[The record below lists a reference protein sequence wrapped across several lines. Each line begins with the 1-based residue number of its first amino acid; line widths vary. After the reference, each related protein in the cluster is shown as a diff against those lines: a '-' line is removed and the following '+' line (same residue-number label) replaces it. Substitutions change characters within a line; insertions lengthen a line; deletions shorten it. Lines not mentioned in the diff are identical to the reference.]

1 MKNISL
7 LYIVLYLLQFP
18 SLTKA
23 QNIPNG
29 SFEDWI
35 IGGGPDLWYTN
46 NQYWPPVECLQIF
59 PDFQAYSGEICALG
73 VVDSCIDLSLLYP
86 PILSS
91 FDISLNAKPE
101 ALHGFYKYL
110 PQGNDLFYVRIKLFA
125 DSVLIG
131 EGSFKSEQLVN
142 EFTKFVVN
150 FEYFS
155 TDIPDIAI
163 IEFTIDS
170 SLVDN
175 KLHQGS
181 KWYLDSLTFGPLSDI
196 GDEDKKFPLT
206 FSLYQNYPNPFNPIT
221 KIKFTI
227 PTLPVRQ
234 AGSPLNPSPYQGE
247 GNRERFIT
255 LKVYDVLGNEI
266 ATLVKEEKPAGTYEI
281 EFTAGQ
287 SGSAG
292 LPVLP
297 SGVYFYQLRAGD
309 PKSSSGQGFV
319 ETKKMIL
326 LK

>member
-1 MKNISL
+1 MKNIL
-7 LYIVLYLLQFP
+7 LLCILLYLLQFP
-18 SLTKA
+18 SITQA

-29 SFEDWI
+29 SFEDWV

-46 NQYWPPVECLQIF
+46 NQYYPPVECLQIF

-73 VVDSCIDLSLLYP
+73 VVDSCSELSILYP
-86 PILSS
+86 PVLTS
-91 FDISLNAKPE
+91 FDISLNSKPE

-110 PQGNDLFYVRIKLFA
+110 PLGNDQFYLRVKLYA

-131 EGSFKSEQLVN
+131 EGSLKSEQVVN
-142 EFTKFVVN
+142 EFTEFVVN
-150 FEYFS
+150 FEYSS

-175 KLHQGS
+175 KLHHGS

-196 GDEDKKFPLT
+196 CDELEKFPLT
-206 FSLYQNYPNPFNPIT
+206 YSLYQNYPNPFNPTT
-221 KIKFTI
+221 KVKFTI
-227 PTLPVRQ
+227 PAVTLQQTKSDNFVTI
-234 AGSPLNPSPYQGE
+234 NV
-247 GNRERFIT
+247 F
-255 LKVYDVLGNEI
+255 DVLGNKI
-266 ATLVKEEKPAGTYEI
+266 ATLVKEEKAAGIYEI
-281 EFTAGQ
+281 EFTVGG

-297 SGVYFYQLRAGD
+297 SGVYFYQLRA
-309 PKSSSGQGFV
+309 SNFV